1 MKPSLAYEGDF
12 AGIEPGTLQH
22 ETICAIAR
30 QFSSEPTPKHASL
43 LLSVLLREANA
54 ENVGLG
60 FAIDNTGGPEEC
72 NLRAIWQELIAPEQ
86 FAYVVTPDD
95 TRTLR
100 RLDENCIKE
109 IFLAAA
115 MALEDLNA
123 DTMFRFCQY
132 ICFFLEY
139 RLGDEKI
146 SKIAGLFHREQV
158 KEEFLA

>member
-1 MKPSLAYEGDF
+1 MKELTFKSDF

-43 LLSVLLREANA
+43 LLSVLLREANS
-54 ENVGLG
+54 ENTALG
-60 FAIDNTGGPEEC
+60 FSIDDKGGPQEC
-72 NLRAIWQELIAPEQ
+72 NIRAIWQELIQPEQ
-86 FAYVVTPDD
+86 FHAIASPDNK
-95 TRTLR
+95 R
-100 RLDENCIKE
+100 RMRWGDENCVKQ

-115 MALEDLNA
+115 MALEDLNT

-146 SKIAGLFHREQV
+146 SKIAGLFLREHV

>member
-1 MKPSLAYEGDF
+1 MKQLAFKSDF

-54 ENVGLG
+54 KNIALG
-60 FAIDNTGGPEEC
+60 FAIDDTGGPQEC

-86 FAYVVTPDD
+86 YAYEDS
-95 TRTLR
+95 RTLR
-100 RLDENCIKE
+100 RRDENCIKE

-115 MALEDLNA
+115 MALEDMNA
-123 DTMFRFCQY
+123 DTMFRFCQFV
-132 ICFFLEY
+132 CFFLEH
-139 RLGDEKI
+139 RLGEEKI
-146 SKIAGLFHREQV
+146 SKIAGLFHRETV
-158 KEEFLA
+158 KEAFPQ

>member
-1 MKPSLAYEGDF
+1 MKELTFKSDF

-54 ENVGLG
+54 KNITLG
-60 FAIDNTGGPEEC
+60 FAIDDTGGPQEC
-72 NLRAIWQELIAPEQ
+72 NIRAIWQELIQPEQ
-86 FAYVVTPDD
+86 FKSMASPED
-95 TRTLR
+95 
-100 RLDENCIKE
+100 RLNMQWRDENCIKE

-115 MALEDLNA
+115 IALEDMNA
-123 DTMFRFCQY
+123 DTMFRFCQF

-139 RLGDEKI
+139 RLGEEKI
-146 SKIAGLFHREQV
+146 SKIAGLFHKEVV

>member
-1 MKPSLAYEGDF
+1 MKELTFKSDF

-54 ENVGLG
+54 ENVTIGL
-60 FAIDNTGGPEEC
+60 AIDDKNGPQEC

-86 FAYVVTPDD
+86 FTYVVTPDD

-115 MALEDLNA
+115 MALEDMNA
-123 DTMFRFCQY
+123 DTMFRFCQFV
-132 ICFFLEY
+132 CFFLEH
-139 RLGDEKI
+139 RLGEEKI
-146 SKIAGLFHREQV
+146 SKIAGLFHRQPV
-158 KEEFLA
+158 KEAFPQ

>member
-1 MKPSLAYEGDF
+1 MKELTFKSDF

-54 ENVGLG
+54 ENVELG
-60 FAIDNTGGPEEC
+60 FSIDDTGGPQEC
-72 NLRAIWQELIAPEQ
+72 NLRAIWQELIVPEQ
-86 FAYVVTPDD
+86 YKPMASPE
-95 TRTLR
+95 
-100 RLDENCIKE
+100 DERYMRWGDRNCIRE

-115 MALEDLNA
+115 MALEDLN
-123 DTMFRFCQY
+123 DHTMFRFCQF

-139 RLGDEKI
+139 RLGEEKI
-146 SKIAGLFHREQV
+146 SKIAGLFHKEEV